1 MSNSSLTNS
10 ERRDGQP
17 FANDIAG
24 ANNGV
29 LQDLATAPG
38 FKSGCELE
46 RAEFSLRCGDA
57 LVFYTDGMS
66 EAFNPQDRCYGEEQF
81 LVDAETFVGLTGPVS
96 PPGLLRKV
104 RAFTG
109 SAQQSYDIAMLALGV
124 GSGYS
129 GNGGR
134 A

>member
-1 MSNSSLTNS
+1 MTNS

-81 LVDAETFVGLTGPVS
+81 PADAGTLIDQAAPAST
-96 PPGLLRKV
+96 PGSLRKV
-104 RAFTG
+104 RTFAG
-109 SAQQSYDIAMLALGV
+109 SAQPSHDIALLALGV
-124 GSGYS
+124 GGGYS